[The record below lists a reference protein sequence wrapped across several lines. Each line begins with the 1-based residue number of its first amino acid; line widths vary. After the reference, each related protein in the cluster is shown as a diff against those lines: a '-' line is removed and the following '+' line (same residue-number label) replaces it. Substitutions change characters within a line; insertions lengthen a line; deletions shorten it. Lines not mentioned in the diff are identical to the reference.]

1 MNELDRH
8 KAIPILF
15 GYIDDYEGGRKFVAG
30 EFINYFEN
38 VVAHLK
44 LVRDQNNLE
53 IVKGVDDTLLS
64 QFDIVPFTSP
74 SGNTD
79 IRYFSAHILATIFPV
94 LIPMA
99 AQFQEGYRFSLKLRK
114 TRADLDFMESE
125 LTPYLFDKN
134 ILKRASDL
142 RYYFLTKV
150 AEMQNLN
157 NDPILLDDSYYQNL
171 DRLEEIPPSK
181 LLLSLQRRQLKSDSR
196 ALLQDKYSP
205 EYKLS
210 EYGVF
215 SKMASSNLIYHDI
228 LFRMGYIS
236 PELPI
241 TDRLRQISSN
251 AIQFIIG
258 IVKVPRYIMFVFNK
272 SRSNYIF
279 FAIEVILI
287 MILLI
292 SIFRWMA
299 AYNDKKLQSFEQ
311 KIESLK

>member
-64 QFDIVPFTSP
+64 QFDSVPFTTP

-94 LIPMA
+94 LIPIA
-99 AQFQEGYRFSLKLRK
+99 AQFQEGYRFSLKLRQN
-114 TRADLDFMESE
+114 RADLDFMESE

-142 RYYFLTKV
+142 RHYFLTKV

-181 LLLSLQRRQLKSDSR
+181 LMLSLQRRQLKSDSR
-196 ALLQDKYSP
+196 TLLQDKSSP

-228 LFRMGYIS
+228 LFRMGYIT

-258 IVKVPRYIMFVFNK
+258 IVKVPRYIMFIFDK
-272 SRSNYIF
+272 SRNNYIY
-279 FAIEVILI
+279 FAIQVILI
-287 MILLI
+287 VILLI
-292 SIFRWMA
+292 SIFRWMGT
-299 AYNDKKLQSFEQ
+299 YNDKKLQSFEQ

>member
-1 MNELDRH
+1 MNKSDRH

-15 GYIDDYEGGRKFVAG
+15 GYIDDYEGGRKFVAE

-38 VVAHLK
+38 VLAHLK

-64 QFDIVPFTSP
+64 QFDRVPFTSP

-79 IRYFSAHILATIFPV
+79 IRYFSAHILATMFPV
-94 LIPMA
+94 LIPMG
-99 AQFQEGYRFSLKLRK
+99 AQFQEGYRFCLKLRQ

-125 LTPYLFDKN
+125 LTPYLFDKS

-142 RYYFLTKV
+142 RFYFLTKV
-150 AEMQNLN
+150 AELQNLN
-157 NDPILLDDSYYQNL
+157 NDPILLDDPYYQNL

-181 LLLSLQRRQLKSDSR
+181 LLLSLQRRQLKSDSK
-196 ALLQDKYSP
+196 ALLQDKSSP

-215 SKMASSNLIYHDI
+215 TKMASSNLIYHDI
-228 LFRMGYIS
+228 LYRMDYIT

-241 TDRLRQISSN
+241 SDRLREILSN

-258 IVKVPRYIMFVFNK
+258 IVKVPRYMIFILN
-272 SRSNYIF
+272 RGGRNYIYF
-279 FAIEVILI
+279 IIKILLI
-287 MILLI
+287 MIILI
-292 SIFRWMA
+292 SIFRWMGS
-299 AYNDKKLQSFEQ
+299 YNDRKLQSFEE
-311 KIESLK
+311 KLESLK

>member
-1 MNELDRH
+1 MDRSDRH

-15 GYIDDYEGGRKFVAG
+15 GYIDDYEGGRKFVAE
-30 EFINYFEN
+30 EFVNYFEN
-38 VVAHLK
+38 VLAHLK

-53 IVKGVDDTLLS
+53 IIKGVDDTLLT
-64 QFDIVPFTSP
+64 QFDRVPFASP

-79 IRYFSAHILATIFPV
+79 IRYFSAHILATMFPV

-99 AQFQEGYRFSLKLRK
+99 AQFQEGYRFCLKLRQ

-150 AEMQNLN
+150 AELQNLN
-157 NDPILLDDSYYQNL
+157 NDPILLDDPYYQNL

-181 LLLSLQRRQLKSDSR
+181 LLLSLQRRRLKSESK
-196 ALLQDKYSP
+196 ALLQDKSSP

-210 EYGVF
+210 EYGVL

-228 LFRMGYIS
+228 LFRMGYIT
-236 PELPI
+236 PELPLS
-241 TDRLRQISSN
+241 DRLRKIVSN
-251 AIQFIIG
+251 AVQFVTG
-258 IVKVPRYIMFVFNK
+258 IVKVPRYMAFISNK
-272 SRSNYIF
+272 GGKNYIYF
-279 FAIEVILI
+279 IVKILLILI
-287 MILLI
+287 ILI
-292 SIFRWMA
+292 SIFRWMSS
-299 AYNDKKLQSFEQ
+299 YNHKRLQYFQDKL
-311 KIESLK
+311 ESLE